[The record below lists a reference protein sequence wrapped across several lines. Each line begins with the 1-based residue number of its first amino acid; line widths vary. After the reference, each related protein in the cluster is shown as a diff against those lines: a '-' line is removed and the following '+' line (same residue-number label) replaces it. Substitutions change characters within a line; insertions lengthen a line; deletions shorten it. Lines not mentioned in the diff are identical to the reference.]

1 MFPQSARLL
10 WLAASLL
17 LLTPLT
23 APASTMP
30 ETFVPRDEEQT
41 LLEVRGREDAA
52 LQALRE
58 DRQKLLEQPDNLS
71 LALDVARR
79 AIQQGRTED
88 DPRFFGYAEGALSYW
103 WDMNEP
109 PLQVRVLRAT
119 IFQHRHRFSAALQDL
134 GQVLER
140 DPDHAQARLT
150 RAVIHTV
157 QGRYEAALKDCDR
170 LSRLGL
176 RFTAMACSAT
186 PASLSGSARE
196 TFSSLQQLPLEDIDL
211 NTRIWLLTIKAEI
224 AERLGREDTE
234 SHYREALAANGE
246 RPDLYLSNAYADWL
260 LDQGRPREVLSLLE
274 KFADS
279 DGSLLRLALARH
291 QLAEQ
296 DHQLTKK
303 NQTQLREALEADR
316 RELRARFA
324 AERERGGAV
333 HQREAAMF
341 QLYLQDNPQQALWLA
356 RDNFR
361 NQREPLD
368 ARILLESALAAEA
381 PEQALPAVH
390 WMRDNDITD
399 VRLAPLVERTEARVA
414 TQPTPN
420 SAGDRP

>member
-10 WLAASLL
+10 WLMASLL
-17 LLTPLT
+17 FLAPLT

-30 ETFVPRDEEQT
+30 ETFVPRDEEQP
-41 LLEVRGREDAA
+41 LLEVRGREDATW
-52 LQALRE
+52 QALRE

-79 AIQQGRTED
+79 AIQQGRIED

-134 GQVLER
+134 GRVVER

-157 QGRYEAALKDCDR
+157 QGRYQAALEDCAR
-170 LSRLGL
+170 LSRIGL

-234 SHYREALAANGE
+234 SHYREALAATGE
-246 RPDLYLSNAYADWL
+246 RPDLYLNNAYADWL
-260 LDQGRPREVLSLLE
+260 LNQGRPGEVLSLLE
-274 KFADS
+274 NFADS
-279 DGSLLRLALARH
+279 DGSLLRLALARR

-296 DHQLTKK
+296 G
-303 NQTQLREALEADR
+303 QTQYREALAEDR
-316 RELRARFA
+316 RELSARFA

-333 HQREAAMF
+333 HQREAALF
-341 QLYLQDNPQQALWLA
+341 QLHLQDNPEKALWLA

-381 PEQALPAVH
+381 PEQALPAVR
-390 WMRDNDITD
+390 WMRDNGVTD
-399 VRLAPLVERTEARVA
+399 VRLAPLVERIESRAV
-414 TQPTPN
+414 TQPATPGD
-420 SAGDRP
+420 GDRP